1 MCSAPRATAL
11 VKLLMPFQKE
21 DAIELPIVWTGVD
34 GVSFVSF
41 EGWEL
46 AAACA
51 DDCAFYFAILIVL
64 RGSWVIRMDCCL
76 YNNLL

>member
-11 VKLLMPFQKE
+11 VKLLMPFQKD

-41 EGWEL
+41 EGCYEL

-64 RGSWVIRMDCCL
+64 RGSWVIRMD
-76 YNNLL
+76 